1 MRCIMCHLIGQASNG
16 NNITQSKKNI
26 FSYNPKHGTIL
37 NIINLKKHVMNEH
50 KITLVWYKK

>member
-1 MRCIMCHLIGQASNG
+1 MCHLIGQASNG